1 VSFTRFKKFAM
12 KNRIKPGVVARTG
25 SLALAAFVVS
35 SGLSFTSPA
44 FAQQVAMPTLAPNKD
59 ALTLDAAASTEVIP
73 DTAFVTLAAEAS
85 GPDAGA
91 ITREVQQAINAGLA
105 AAKATKD
112 IEARTGGFNTQQRYT
127 NKGVRDGW
135 TVRAELVLKSKDFAT
150 LGTLAGKLAQ
160 QKLMIA
166 NTGFEMSRA
175 QRDREEAALIESAV
189 NAFKTKA
196 TAAAKAFGFTGF
208 SLREVNLGSIG
219 GDVRPMAKFAMTR
232 AAMAEAAPEPM
243 SIEGGKTVLTL
254 SVSGTVIMSR

>member
-1 VSFTRFKKFAM
+1 M
-12 KNRIKPGVVARTG
+12 KNRFKLGVVARTG

-35 SGLSFTSPA
+35 SGLSFTSPVS
-44 FAQQVAMPTLAPNKD
+44 AQNATMPTLPPNKD
-59 ALTLDAAASTEVIP
+59 VLTLDAAASTEVIP

-196 TAAAKAFGFTGF
+196 TAAAKAFGFSSF
-208 SLREVNLGSIG
+208 SLREVTLGSIG
-219 GDVRPMAKFAMTR
+219 GDARPMAKFAMAR
-232 AAMAEAAPEPM
+232 VAVAEAAAPEPM

-254 SVSGTVIMSR
+254 SVSGTVVMTK